1 MSARIVCVRYVDRD
15 AVAISANSY
24 GSVVMGA
31 ACKSMSQITRPF
43 TGAGAPATHDAARQQ
58 VLYYTHARLTTH
70 VRDWLQQARATSAC
84 RSRAYPAVLGTIHT
98 CRGSR
103 RTPSR
108 WDQPSTSAAARLK
121 HHQHHQ
127 LSIHQSASAA
137 TAEPVVHP
145 SGRGGAIAPPP

>member
-1 MSARIVCVRYVDRD
+1 VSARIVCVRYVDRD

-24 GSVVMGA
+24 GSVADHTSIHWCRCAGH
-31 ACKSMSQITRPF
+31 TRR
-43 TGAGAPATHDAARQQ
+43 RQQ

-70 VRDWLQQARATSAC
+70 VRDWLQQAPATSAC

-108 WDQPSTSAAARLK
+108 WDQPSTSAAVRLK
-121 HHQHHQ
+121 HHQHQQHQ

-137 TAEPVVHP
+137 TAQPVCIHR
-145 SGRGGAIAPPP
+145 GGGGAIAHPP